1 MDKVKINL
9 DNPMAL
15 QALPGLNRDEVEA
28 ILRFRAEHGPIQ
40 DPAQLA
46 RIVGGRPLSPSLLER
61 VDFTPADATS
71 PEAPGA

>member
-1 MDKVKINL
+1 MEKIKINL
-9 DNPMAL
+9 DNPLAL
-15 QALPGLNRDEVEA
+15 QALPGLDRTQVEA

-46 RIVGGRPLSPSLLER
+46 SIVGSRPLSPGLLER